1 MNAEMEDR
9 RNERRSSLRRNA
21 LLGPDLPSSEVRRS
35 RSCTKDLHCRT
46 PEPNHARYTKKRH
59 LFDFESLKDTLK
71 TSHPRKIA
79 RTVEIS
85 MRNKK
90 EEEEDRN

>member
-9 RNERRSSLRRNA
+9 RNEQRSSLRRDA
-21 LLGPDLPSSEVRRS
+21 LLGTDLLSSEVRRTQ
-35 RSCTKDLHCRT
+35 SCTKDLHCRA
-46 PEPNHARYTKKRH
+46 PKSIHAQHTKRRRS
-59 LFDFESLKDTLK
+59 FDFESLKDTLK

-79 RTVEIS
+79 SRSDVS
-85 MRNKK
+85 LRNKK